1 MTSEPRL
8 PPEPNINQSGLPSCA
23 CQVVIGGVEDGS
35 QREAALAKAGGSS
48 ATVLISGFLAV
59 NLAFSILV

>member
-1 MTSEPRL
+1 MASKPRL
-8 PPEPNINQSGLPSCA
+8 PPKSNSNQSGLPSFA
-23 CQVVIGGVEDGS
+23 CQVVIGGVENGS

-48 ATVLISGFLAV
+48 ATVLIRGFLAI